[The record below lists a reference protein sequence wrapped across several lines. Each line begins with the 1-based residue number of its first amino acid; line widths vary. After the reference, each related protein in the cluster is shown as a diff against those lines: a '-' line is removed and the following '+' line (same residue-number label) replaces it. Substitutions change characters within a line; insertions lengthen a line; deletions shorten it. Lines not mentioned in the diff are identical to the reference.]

1 MNVSIKTSQEDQYTR
16 ATVSLEATYG
26 LRLPLPTQDLVGEA
40 RSYSEMRAIAYALED
55 LALKI
60 LKAVGR

>member
-16 ATVSLEATYG
+16 ATASLESQVD
-26 LRLPLPTQDLVGEA
+26 LPLEIPAGLEGEA
-40 RSYSEMRAIAYALED
+40 RSYSEPKAIAYALED